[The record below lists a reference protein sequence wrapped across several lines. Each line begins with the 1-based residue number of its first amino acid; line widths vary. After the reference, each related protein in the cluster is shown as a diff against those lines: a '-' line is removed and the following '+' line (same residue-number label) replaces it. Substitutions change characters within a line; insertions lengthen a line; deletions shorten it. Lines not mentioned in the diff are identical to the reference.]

1 MIGLIN
7 NYSQLTMSTKPTISY
22 TRDQIKEAIRAELK
36 SSDFMGEDKERYYTV
51 VGIVMAGLDKIDKTK
66 TTTNDTTKG
75 TIG

>member
-7 NYSQLTMSTKPTISY
+7 NIKLSPMDNTY

-51 VGIVMAGLDKIDKTK
+51 VGIVMAGLDKIDKQQSNEQPIK
-66 TTTNDTTKG
+66 RND
-75 TIG
+75 